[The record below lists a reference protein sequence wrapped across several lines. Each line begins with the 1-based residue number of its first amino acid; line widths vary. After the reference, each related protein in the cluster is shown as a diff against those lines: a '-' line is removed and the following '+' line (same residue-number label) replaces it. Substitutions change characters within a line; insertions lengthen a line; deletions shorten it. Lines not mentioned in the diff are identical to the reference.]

1 VLRPGGLFVAVTNGD
16 DHLADLMIEA
26 GGSRNVTQFS
36 RENGEAVLRRHFG
49 EVTVERID
57 TRAVFD
63 DHAAAVAYLSSFDA
77 TMAERLPWFEG
88 GREYTGTPT
97 VFLAR

>member
-1 VLRPGGLFVAVTNGD
+1 MLRPGGLFVAVTNG
-16 DHLADLMIEA
+16 
-26 GGSRNVTQFS
+26 
-36 RENGEAVLRRHFG
+36 
-49 EVTVERID
+49 
-57 TRAVFD
+57 D

-88 GREYTGTPT
+88 AREYTGTPT